1 MTPKNASF
9 PRKPAGGRRRWRQA
23 DSTLIRPI
31 LRPGPPIAP
40 TPTGLGARDHTLR
53 HAGRELSADH
63 AVEHL
68 HQTCP
73 QCRPRPSATV
83 KSP

>member
-1 MTPKNASF
+1 MTPNNASSQ
-9 PRKPAGGRRRWRQA
+9 RKPAAGPRRRRQA
-23 DSTLIRPI
+23 DSALIRPI
-31 LRPGPPIAP
+31 LRPRPPIAP
-40 TPTGLGARDHTLR
+40 TPAGLGDHTLR

>member
-1 MTPKNASF
+1 MKRYIGKVVLITGAS
-9 PRKPAGGRRRWRQA
+9 RGIGRAVAKAFAEEEAWVA
-23 DSTLIRPI
+23 
-31 LRPGPPIAP
+31 
-40 TPTGLGARDHTLR
+40 LGARDHTLR

-73 QCRPRPSATV
+73 QCRPRPAATV